1 MAAPKKSSPSSAPD
15 ISILGDS
22 VALHPSGY
30 TESPTR
36 QHEDTSRTLID
47 QMARFRESPF
57 DFLREISLHV
67 SGTGWRAYDD
77 VVGQPIFYRG
87 FSEQMKAK
95 VLKNTMLRAKITQL
109 AQQRIQVEEKDGL
122 LSQDGS
128 SDRRRKEIEASLLE
142 VSDGMVEAMICKME
156 SRRFLRGA
164 YYMATNLLT
173 RAYHQG
179 IHVSSE
185 EVLRLR
191 EIAKQ
196 AAAKKQSIIF
206 LPSHRSHV
214 DYVSLQI
221 ICYRLGLGLPT
232 VGTLFQI
239 LDDLG

>member
-1 MAAPKKSSPSSAPD
+1 MAAPKKSPSASAPD
-15 ISILGDS
+15 ISILGDE
-22 VALHPSGY
+22 VTLHPSGY
-30 TESPTR
+30 TESPSR
-36 QHEDTSRTLID
+36 QDEDTSRTLID

-57 DFLREISLHV
+57 DFLREVSLHV
-67 SGTGWRAYDD
+67 SGTGWRAYDN
-77 VVGQPIFYRG
+77 VVGQPVFYRG
-87 FSEQMKAK
+87 FSEEMKAK
-95 VLKNTMLRAKITQL
+95 VLKNPMLRGKISQL

-128 SDRRRKEIEASLLE
+128 AERRREEIEASLFE
-142 VSDGMVEAMICKME
+142 VSDNMVEAMICKME
-156 SRRFLRGA
+156 SKRFLRGA
-164 YYMATNLLT
+164 YYLTTNLLT

-196 AAAKKQSIIF
+196 AAAKKKSIIF

-232 VGTLFQI
+232 VGMLTNT
-239 LDDLG
+239 G